1 MANLSTAPLRN
12 APTPAEEQLAHVIV
26 GKIDRRFSPI
36 FARASDQQYSELDKA
51 KDPFTD
57 AVDGGKT
64 EGYDYNIFTDGKLE
78 YTNTFTDTNRQTQL
92 HFKITGY
99 NYVIKQSIVRDKS
112 GQIKSMSQAI
122 TCKSYKVKVMCQHL
136 LNMPIG

>member
-1 MANLSTAPLRN
+1 MTNLATLPLRE
-12 APTPAEEQLAHVIV
+12 APTPAEEQLANTIV
-26 GKIDRRFSPI
+26 GKVDRRFSPI
-36 FARASDQQYSELDKA
+36 FARASDQQYTELDRP

-57 AVDGGKT
+57 AVDGNKI
-64 EGYDYNIFTDGKLE
+64 EGHDYNIFTDGKLE
-78 YTNTFTDTNRQTQL
+78 YTNTFTDTNKQTQL

-112 GQIKSMSQAI
+112 GQVKSMSQAI

-136 LNMPIG
+136 LNLPIG